1 MVLFD
6 KEIAQIYDFWTTHG
20 YYDYKKEAEIIAR
33 IIGNR
38 KSIIELGIGT
48 GNTAILLAKR
58 EYQVSGIDD
67 SPYMLS
73 ILADKLK
80 KEKLDI
86 SFKQQDLRELE
97 TDKKYDVALS
107 AGGAFVYIQI
117 DDNLFFDAYFSKQSE
132 IETIFKRVFN
142 LLNPNGLF
150 LGNIQYHGKHFE
162 FSLPDGTKYW
172 FDLKE
177 KSPKHLIKTHNFEKN
192 GKIYLQKSYN
202 FYRWTKNEIDDLAK
216 KIGFQVK
223 EFDKSK
229 SFYIFE
235 K

>member
-132 IETIFKRVFN
+132 IETIFKRAFN
-142 LLNPNGLF
+142 LLNPTDFFLEISNITENTLNSVFQMEQNTGLTSKKN
-150 LGNIQYHGKHFE
+150 LQNI
-162 FSLPDGTKYW
+162 
-172 FDLKE
+172 
-177 KSPKHLIKTHNFEKN
+177 
-192 GKIYLQKSYN
+192 
-202 FYRWTKNEIDDLAK
+202 
-216 KIGFQVK
+216 
-223 EFDKSK
+223 
-229 SFYIFE
+229 
-235 K
+235 